1 MSQAPPPAYEG
12 SSSSKTIPANNVN
25 SMDAFRSLVMRHE
38 ISSLMALKLR
48 KLEAYDI
55 AVICDDSG
63 SMMTKS
69 TMGLTEANPFAPTTT
84 RWDEL
89 KLTVQIVTDIAAT
102 LDEDG
107 IDVYFLNRPPLR
119 NVTHSSQLEA
129 SFSKRPQGYTPI
141 TRVLKQVLREKKS
154 GLAESGK
161 NLFILIA
168 TDGVPTTD
176 QGVEDK
182 RGLWSV
188 LAYERGD
195 TPIVFL
201 ACTDNDAEIEY
212 LNDWDVKLPNLDVV
226 DDYNTERRQILAI
239 QGNSFPFSRGDWVC
253 KMLLGPIDPEIDA
266 LDERRVSVGRSATIG
281 RAETLGRRS
290 SVFQTIKKKFGWF

>member
-1 MSQAPPPAYEG
+1 MWQAPPPAYEG
-12 SSSSKTIPANNVN
+12 SSSSKTNSTSNMN
-25 SMDAFRSLVMRHE
+25 SMDAFKSLVMRHE

-55 AVICDDSG
+55 VVICDDSG

-89 KLTVQIVTDIAAT
+89 KLTVQIVTDIAVT
-102 LDEDG
+102 LDDDG
-107 IDVYFLNRPPLR
+107 IDVYFLNRPPLQ
-119 NVTHSSQLEA
+119 NVSHSSQLEA

-141 TRVLKQVLREKKS
+141 ARVLRQVLREKKS
-154 GLAESGK
+154 SFAESGK
-161 NLFILIA
+161 KLLILIA

-188 LAYERGD
+188 LAYDRGD
-195 TPIVFL
+195 TPVVFL

-212 LNDWDVKLPNLDVV
+212 LNEWDVELPNLDVV

-266 LDERRVSVGRSATIG
+266 LDERPVSVKRSATIG
-281 RAETLGRRS
+281 RAETLGRRN
-290 SVFQTIKKKFGWF
+290 SVFDTVKKKFGWF